1 MQPTGND
8 IKITV
13 DGITIC
19 YDDLGSGTTPLIF
32 IHGFP
37 FDKSSWQPQMET
49 LKETHR
55 VIAYDIRGF
64 GNSTADNEEFSINL
78 FADDLIKFMDALQIQ
93 KSIVCGLSMGGYIAL
108 NAVNRYADRFEALI
122 LCDTQCIADSE
133 MAKENRYKTIKDIET
148 NGLHHFAT
156 NFIENIFAEDTLKN
170 KVNVVEKI
178 KKIILSTP
186 PQIITRT
193 LVALANRQELC
204 FSLPQIF
211 IPALILCGREDKI
224 TPLKQS
230 EYLNDH
236 FVYSTLHSLDKAG
249 HLSNLEQPAAFIRYV
264 DEFISVHNP
273 STVAQL

>member
-1 MQPTGND
+1 MQSTGND

-13 DGITIC
+13 DGNTIC
-19 YDDLGSGTTPLIF
+19 YDDFGSGTTPIIF

-37 FDKSSWQPQMET
+37 FNKSTWQPQMEA
-49 LKETHR
+49 LKENHR

-64 GNSTADNEEFSINL
+64 GNSSATDENFSINL

-108 NAVNRYADRFEALI
+108 NAVNRYAKRFEALI

-133 MAKENRYKTIKDIET
+133 MVKDNRYKTIKEIEE
-148 NGLHHFAT
+148 NGLNQFAT
-156 NFIENIFAEDTLKN
+156 NFIETAFCEETLKT
-170 KVNVVEKI
+170 KVNAVNTI
-178 KKIILSTP
+178 KNIILSTS
-186 PQIITRT
+186 QKTITKT
-193 LVALANRQELC
+193 LTALANRQELC

-249 HLSNLEQPAAFIRYV
+249 HLSNLEQPAAFNKYV
-264 DEFISVHNP
+264 NEFISILNP
-273 STVAQL
+273 ATVAQI